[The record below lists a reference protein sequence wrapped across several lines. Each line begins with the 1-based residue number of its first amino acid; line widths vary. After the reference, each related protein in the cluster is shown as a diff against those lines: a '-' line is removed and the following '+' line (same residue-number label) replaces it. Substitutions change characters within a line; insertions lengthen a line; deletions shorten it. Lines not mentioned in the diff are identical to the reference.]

1 MKFEPEELDKKIIEK
16 LMSQGI
22 FISQNAPPM
31 NKEKALVLIG
41 ETMLDKFVKEFVSLW
56 KNELFPHCLLR
67 DYEASEEEM
76 HRMIH
81 DEPWDKSAAQKKKG
95 PEGDEPSEVSES
107 H

>member
-1 MKFEPEELDKKIIEK
+1 MKFELEELDKEIIDR

-22 FISQNAPPM
+22 FLSNNAPPM

-41 ETMLDKFVKEFVSLW
+41 EAMLDRFVKEFVSLW

-67 DYEASEEEM
+67 DYEASEEEV

-81 DEPWDKSAAQKKKG
+81 GDEPWGKSTSQNKRG
-95 PEGDEPSEVSES
+95 PEDNESSEVS
-107 H
+107 